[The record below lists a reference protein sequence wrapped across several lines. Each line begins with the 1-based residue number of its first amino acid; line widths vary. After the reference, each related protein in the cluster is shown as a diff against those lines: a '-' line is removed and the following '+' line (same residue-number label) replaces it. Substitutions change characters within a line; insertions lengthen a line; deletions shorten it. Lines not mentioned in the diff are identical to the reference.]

1 MVKMMIKNTPVM
13 FALPPT
19 SPNIPGFDVSIQSKI
34 LHLLHSSAL
43 FKALESDTKI
53 NCLEGLKNKFLV
65 SPPGWG
71 Y

>member
-43 FKALESDTKI
+43 FKARLHGFGFLKMVSLEQYCSI
-53 NCLEGLKNKFLV
+53 SE
-65 SPPGWG
+65 
-71 Y
+71 

>member
-34 LHLLHSSAL
+34 LHLLHAFAL
-43 FKALESDTKI
+43 FKALLHGFGFSDMAS
-53 NCLEGLKNKFLV
+53 LEQYC
-65 SPPGWG
+65 SISE
-71 Y
+71 